1 MTQISFIPKQTIM
14 KTILLL
20 LPFLTCVILSFSIS
34 EKQDKQIKKS
44 LAKSMSFVPSGNV
57 YVNDTL
63 KSVQSFYISKT
74 EVSNAEY
81 KLFFHDLQLAG
92 DLEKLAIAQIDSLK
106 WNLGGSM
113 NMSYVDYYFSHP
125 AYKDY
130 PVVNVSYEAAL
141 LYCDW
146 LTSKFNKQFGTT
158 KFKFRLPTKEEFV
171 RAGRGD
177 NRTVGYA
184 WGTNK
189 LRNSNGQMM
198 CNHLQ
203 LGAESI
209 HRNPSTDKYEVIPVF
224 DDLAFGGFDVTA
236 PVKSYWPNQF
246 DVYNLNGNVA
256 EMLSTKGIALGG
268 AWRNTGYD
276 VRLESETLFTEV
288 APTIGF
294 RVITSWVE

>member
-1 MTQISFIPKQTIM
+1 M
-14 KTILLL
+14 KTILLVF
-20 LPFLTCVILSFSIS
+20 PFLLFTIISFTTS
-34 EKQDKQIKKS
+34 EKQEKQIKKS
-44 LAKSMSFVPSGNV
+44 LSKNMSFVPSGNV
-57 YVNDTL
+57 YVNDSL
-63 KSVQSFYISKT
+63 RSVQSFYIAKT

-81 KLFFHDLQLAG
+81 KLFLNDLKLTG
-92 DLEKLAIAQIDSLK
+92 ELEKLAIAQIDSLK
-106 WNLGGSM
+106 WNLGGST
-113 NMSYVDYYFSHP
+113 NKSYVEYYLSHP

-146 LTSKFNKQFGTT
+146 LSAKFNKLYGSK

-177 NRTVGYA
+177 NQTAGYA
-184 WGTNK
+184 WGSNK
-189 LRNSNGQMM
+189 LRNANGQML

-209 HRNPSTDKYEVIPVF
+209 HRNTTTGKYEIIPVF
-224 DDLAFGGFDVTA
+224 DDMAAGGSDITA

-246 DVYNLNGNVA
+246 EVYNLNGNVA
-256 EMLSTKGIALGG
+256 EMLSTKGIAIGG

-276 VRLESETLFTEV
+276 VRLESETVYTEA

>member
-1 MTQISFIPKQTIM
+1 M
-14 KTILLL
+14 KTILLVF
-20 LPFLTCVILSFSIS
+20 PFLLFSIISFTTS
-34 EKQDKQIKKS
+34 EKQEKLIKKS
-44 LAKSMSFVPSGNV
+44 LSKNMSYVPAGNV
-57 YVNDTL
+57 YVNDSL

-81 KLFFHDLQLAG
+81 KLFLNDLKLTG
-92 DLEKLAIAQIDSLK
+92 ELEKLAIAQIDSLK
-106 WNLGGSM
+106 WNLGTST
-113 NMSYVDYYFSHP
+113 NMAYVEYYFSHP

-130 PVVNVSYEAAL
+130 PVVNVSYDAAL

-146 LTSKFNKQFGTT
+146 LSNKLNKQFGST
-158 KFKFRLPTKEEFV
+158 KLKFRLPTKEEFV

-184 WGTNK
+184 WGTNN
-189 LRNSNGQMM
+189 LRNRSGQFM

-209 HRNPSTDKYEVIPVF
+209 HRNTITGKYEIIPVF
-224 DDLAFGGFDVTA
+224 DDFAAGGSDVTA
-236 PVKSYWPNQF
+236 PVKSYWANQF
-246 DVYNLNGNVA
+246 DVYNMNGNVA
-256 EMLSTKGIALGG
+256 EMLAIKGIALGG

-276 VRLESETLFTEV
+276 VRLESETAYTE
-288 APTIGF
+288 AAATIGF

>member
-1 MTQISFIPKQTIM
+1 
-14 KTILLL
+14 
-20 LPFLTCVILSFSIS
+20 
-34 EKQDKQIKKS
+34 
-44 LAKSMSFVPSGNV
+44 MSYVPSGNV
-57 YVNDTL
+57 YVNDSL

-81 KLFFHDLQLAG
+81 KLFLNDLKLSG

-106 WNLGGSM
+106 WNLGGST
-113 NMSYVDYYFSHP
+113 NMAYVDYYFSHP

-146 LTSKFNKQFGTT
+146 LSDKFNKQYGST

-177 NRTVGYA
+177 NQTAGYA

-189 LRNSNGQMM
+189 LRNTNGQMM

-209 HRNPSTDKYEVIPVF
+209 HRNSTTGKYEIIPVF
-224 DDLAFGGFDVTA
+224 DDFATGGSDVTA

-276 VRLESETLFTEV
+276 VRLESETLYTEV

-294 RVITSWVE
+294 RVITTWVE

>member
-1 MTQISFIPKQTIM
+1 M
-14 KTILLL
+14 KTILLIFPL
-20 LPFLTCVILSFSIS
+20 LTFIIISFTTS

-44 LAKSMSFVPSGNV
+44 LAKNMSYVPSGNV
-57 YVNDTL
+57 YVNDSL

-81 KLFFHDLQLAG
+81 KLFLNDLKLSG

-106 WNLGGSM
+106 WNLGGST
-113 NMSYVDYYFSHP
+113 NMAYVDYYFSHP

-130 PVVNVSYEAAL
+130 PVVNVSYEAAV
-141 LYCDW
+141 LYCEW
-146 LTSKFNKQFGTT
+146 LSAKFNKQYSST

-177 NRTVGYA
+177 NETAGYA

-189 LRNSNGQMM
+189 LRNSTGQMM

-209 HRNPSTDKYEVIPVF
+209 HRNSTTGKYEIIPVY
-224 DDLAFGGFDVTA
+224 DDFATGGSDVTA

-276 VRLESETLFTEV
+276 VRLESETSYSEV